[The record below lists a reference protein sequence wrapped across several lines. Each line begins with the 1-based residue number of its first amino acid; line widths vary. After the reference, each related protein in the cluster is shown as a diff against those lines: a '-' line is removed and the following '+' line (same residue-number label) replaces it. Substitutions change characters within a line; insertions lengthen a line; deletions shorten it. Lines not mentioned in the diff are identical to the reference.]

1 MSDPNG
7 RRRLRADGGAGDLDF
22 ATLAERFFELEAD
35 LSLLDRRIGGVFF
48 WERIRFFVHKYIASA
63 HGIGASGGGGEDVEE
78 YLRGT
83 KLLLKNAVHRNPFL
97 SSDADLLFYGKGRR
111 KRLDDGLWWDIYVD
125 PIANELDADPLCLER
140 PYEVTHFTPAKT
152 SQLRY
157 TDLVQYAGT
166 ALEKLGVS
174 RVALTSDERELLGDV
189 REEIR
194 GRFQVEVSLEEMVVE
209 DLSLRRV
216 RLPLYERVIDRVE
229 PNVAFLTAAYNGRE
243 TFVEACRRCGVPVVE
258 LQHGVLNRYHM
269 GYSFPNRQKHV
280 FPDYFFGFGEYW
292 AEVADLPLPDDRFYA
307 VGYPFLEH
315 RSRSVENRRDS
326 DDLLVISQPEV
337 GKSLASFALELTSR
351 DNFDD
356 EIFFK
361 LHPKEFDGAEKR
373 YAGLVNSGITLVRE
387 DPTLYELFGRCG
399 DQVGVNSTALYEG
412 LSFDLHT
419 CVLDASGSLAMAY
432 LVDEGFATE
441 ISTVDDFVA
450 ARRSISSESSE
461 FDASYF
467 FESNPIARFETA
479 VADITGRDS

>member
-7 RRRLRADGGAGDLDF
+7 RRRLRADGGAGNLDF
-22 ATLAERFFELEAD
+22 ATLAERFFELEVD

-48 WERIRFFVHKYIASA
+48 WERIRFFVHKRIASA

-174 RVALTSDERELLGDV
+174 RVALTPDERELLGDV

-194 GRFQVEVSLEEMVVE
+194 GRFQVEVPLEEMVVE

-258 LQHGVLNRYHM
+258 LQHGVLSQYHM
-269 GYSFPNRQKHV
+269 GYSFPGRQKHV

-292 AEVADLPLPDDRFYA
+292 AEVADLPLPDNRFYA

-337 GKSLASFALELTSR
+337 GESLASFALELASR
-351 DNFDD
+351 DDFGD

-373 YAGLVNSGITLVRE
+373 YANLVDSGITLVRE

-399 DQVGVNSTALYEG
+399 DQVGVSSTALYEG
-412 LSFDLHT
+412 LSFGLDTYVVDLPGYEYMKPLLRIGCAERVSKPAEFH
-419 CVLDASGSLAMAY
+419 SSR
-432 LVDEGFATE
+432 EATTATFE
-441 ISTVDDFVA
+441 RD
-450 ARRSISSESSE
+450 
-461 FDASYF
+461 YF
-467 FESNPIARFETA
+467 FERNPIQNFCRYVSE
-479 VADITGRDS
+479 VRDEV

>member
-1 MSDPNG
+1 MSDPKG
-7 RRRLRADGGAGDLDF
+7 QHRLRADGGEGDLDF

-35 LSLLDRRIGGVFF
+35 LNLLDRRIGGVFF
-48 WERIRFFVHKYIASA
+48 WERIRFFVHKRIASA
-63 HGIGASGGGGEDVEE
+63 HGIGASGGGGEDLEE
-78 YLRGT
+78 YLRGAR
-83 KLLLKNAVHRNPFL
+83 LLLKNVVNRNPFL
-97 SSDADLLFYGKGRR
+97 SSTADLLFYGKGRR

-125 PIANELDADPLCLER
+125 PIATELDADPLCLER

-152 SQLRY
+152 SRLRY
-157 TDLVQYAGT
+157 TDVIQYAGT
-166 ALEKLGVS
+166 VLEKLGVS
-174 RVALTSDERELLGDV
+174 RYTLTPDERKRLGYV

-194 GRFQVEVSLEEMVVE
+194 GRFQVEIPLEEMVVE

-269 GYSFPNRQKHV
+269 GYSFPGRQKHV

-315 RSRSVENRRDS
+315 RSRSVKNRSDS

-337 GKSLASFALELTSR
+337 GEVLASFALDLASR
-351 DNFDD
+351 DDFDD
-356 EIFFK
+356 EVFFK
-361 LHPKEFDGAEKR
+361 LHPKEFDGADQH
-373 YAGLVNSGITLVRE
+373 YADLVNSGITLVRD

-399 DQVGVNSTALYEG
+399 VQIGVNSTALYEG
-412 LSFDLHT
+412 LSFGLNT
-419 CVLDASGSLAMAY
+419 YVLDAPGSLAMAY
-432 LVDEGFATE
+432 LVNEGYAAE
-441 ISTVDDFVA
+441 ISTADDFVA
-450 ARRSISSESSE
+450 TRRSTCLESSD
-461 FDASYF
+461 FDSSYF
-467 FESNPIARFETA
+467 FESDPIARFENA